1 MSIVVHAGG
10 RWEVV
15 VPHRAV
21 LSERQIKRFVAQQRD
36 WIDTQLERA
45 ARQVPQKTLSHQG
58 IPRPIIEEQTRQLI
72 EEVIIRFRRHQPFS
86 VDEIRLRKYKAQWG
100 NCTTD
105 TRLSFHYKLSLLPR
119 ELAEYVIVHELCH
132 TLHFNHSKAFW
143 ELVEKVCPDAK
154 GCRKLLR
161 EFCP

>member
-72 EEVIIRFRRHQPFS
+72 EEVIIQIGRAH
-86 VDEIRLRKYKAQWG
+86 V
-100 NCTTD
+100 
-105 TRLSFHYKLSLLPR
+105 
-119 ELAEYVIVHELCH
+119 
-132 TLHFNHSKAFW
+132 
-143 ELVEKVCPDAK
+143 
-154 GCRKLLR
+154 
-161 EFCP
+161 